1 LNQINL
7 LRLPFLLKI
16 SVLRAPLQNS
26 ALPAIISNYRL
37 YPCRRI
43 ESHERKAGR
52 LTLLKTTVSVNGQP
66 SSGKRKSSSDAARS
80 IAGSEDRWREEV
92 MPGKNSGEV
101 MLTLARQEGKTKR
114 VR

>member
-1 LNQINL
+1 
-7 LRLPFLLKI
+7 
-16 SVLRAPLQNS
+16 
-26 ALPAIISNYRL
+26 
-37 YPCRRI
+37 
-43 ESHERKAGR
+43 
-52 LTLLKTTVSVNGQP
+52 VSVNGQP